1 MTESLAA
8 IVEGPIGTEA
18 IVIDAIAGGAIDLW
32 SPVIVTVAPTT
43 TDPMTVTSTTA
54 ANDPKVVGV
63 VVGPKLAS
71 GKAADGSGNKVNLV
85 VFGQCKLKV
94 NGNTVN
100 IAIGDALVTLNSAGI
115 AVKLDITGTVNAT
128 LLQKMLA
135 AFAKAL
141 KVSTADGDIIPAFV
155 YQSRGTAKTA

>member
-1 MTESLAA
+1 MTESLTA

-18 IVIDAIAGGAIDLW
+18 IVIDAKAGGAIDLW
-32 SPVIVTVAPTT
+32 SPVIVTAAPTT
-43 TDPMTVTSTTA
+43 TDPITVTSTTA

-71 GKAADGSGNKVNLV
+71 GKAADASGDKVNVCKL
-85 VFGQCKLKV
+85 GQCKLKV
-94 NGNTVN
+94 NGKTVN
-100 IAIGDALVTLNSAGI
+100 IAIGDALVTTNAAGI
-115 AVKLDITGTVNAT
+115 AVKLDITGTVNAA

-141 KVSTADGDIIPAFV
+141 KASTADGDIIPVEV
-155 YQSRGTAKTA
+155 YLTGGTAKVA